1 MEVMEALCGLT
12 ESVTNLGNRLD
23 QVYAQLSPATSRLS
37 PQHAAPL
44 PALMDV
50 PPLRQPFIPILAR
63 YGELGQCGQLLYQ
76 CSLVFDQQTI
86 AYVTDKARVAF
97 VMSLLGGGASQW
109 AEAASRS
116 QSPFCY
122 SFILFSAKL
131 LKIFDQV
138 SKRLLSLKQGANFIA
153 DFAVSFRIF
162 AAETGWDEA
171 ALQGVF
177 SQGLAENIQDKLATH
192 NDTPSLEELI
202 SLAVRLNT

>member
-1 MEVMEALCGLT
+1 M
-12 ESVTNLGNRLD
+12 S
-23 QVYAQLSPATSRLS
+23 Q
-37 PQHAAPL
+37 
-44 PALMDV
+44 
-50 PPLRQPFIPILAR
+50 
-63 YGELGQCGQLLYQ
+63 
-76 CSLVFDQQTI
+76 
-86 AYVTDKARVAF
+86 ARVAF

-138 SKRLLSLKQGANFIA
+138 SKQLLSLKQGANFIA